1 MAPRRNAG
9 EQSVRLPHLVGGG
22 RPLSVKR
29 EGRLGPVLSSEA
41 LWGRSA
47 ADGDG
52 ASGRSSGSSLFPT
65 PSRRPCRAPV
75 GGASLSLRAAVA
87 VVVVGQ
93 NKGIYSSGT
102 ARDSHPF
109 PSSER
114 PLLPRRRGTERGHP
128 CDACSPSLRAWP
140 GGRRHRL
147 LCKSTYIFFL
157 MCPFASFF
165 VEVSR
170 FFRKIPD
177 TRKGLPPTTKRG
189 APIVLLSQGAPAL
202 SGLASTTQAVYP

>member
-1 MAPRRNAG
+1 M
-9 EQSVRLPHLVGGG
+9 
-22 RPLSVKR
+22 KR
-29 EGRLGPVLSSEA
+29 EGRFGPVLSSEA
-41 LWGRSA
+41 SWDRSA

-52 ASGRSSGSSLFPT
+52 ASGRSSGSSLCPT

-75 GGASLSLRAAVA
+75 GGAPLSLRAAVA

-114 PLLPRRRGTERGHP
+114 PFLPRRRRTGAWAPLRRLLSLAP
-128 CDACSPSLRAWP
+128 CVA

-147 LCKSTYIFFL
+147 RCKSTYIFFL
-157 MCPFASFF
+157 MCPFALFF
-165 VEVSR
+165 VEESC
-170 FFRKIPD
+170 FFSKILD

-202 SGLASTTQAVYP
+202 SGLASTTQAAYP